1 MTLEDRET
9 RLLGVVE
16 AYREQ
21 ECRRLL
27 EGAEQEARELL
38 QQAYRKVRRHLH
50 RRVVA
55 ERSRARARI
64 EAAQAE
70 QTTRER
76 MSRERW
82 HLVLLETAWPRLEKA
97 LLERWGRPDD
107 RREWV
112 SHFVGEALATVPRQA
127 WTIQHAPDLDS
138 AYQEAVRAE
147 LTPKLEHAP
156 IFRADPKIRAGLI
169 IRSGDAVLD
178 ATLDG
183 LLADRRRMEA
193 RLLALLGR
201 EGEA

>member
-1 MTLEDRET
+1 MTLEDREA

-38 QQAYRKVRRHLH
+38 QQTYRKAQRHLH
-50 RRVVA
+50 RRVVS
-55 ERSRARARI
+55 ERSRVRARI
-64 EAAQAE
+64 EAAEAE

-76 MSRERW
+76 MSRERR
-82 HLVLLETAWPRLEKA
+82 HLVLLETAWPRLERA
-97 LLERWGRPDD
+97 LLERWGRPED

-112 SHFVGEALATVPRQA
+112 NHFVGEALATLPRQT
-127 WTIQHAPDLDS
+127 WPLQHAPDLDAADEES
-138 AYQEAVRAE
+138 VRVE

-156 IFRADPKIRAGLI
+156 ILRADPKIRAGLS

-183 LLADRRRMEA
+183 LLADRRRLEA

-201 EGEA
+201 EKEA